1 MTTLLQAPREL
12 APRSAPRLA
21 ETPAPRAQ
29 VEGRVVLE
37 GIRWQTYQALLEDLG
52 DRPIHLTF
60 DRGRLEIMTLSVSH
74 ESYKSLLGRILE
86 TVTLELN
93 IPIRSVGSH
102 TLARE
107 DLQRGIEPDESY
119 YILNESKVRGKV
131 LINLDLDPPP
141 DLGMEIDISRSS
153 VSRQQVYAALRI
165 PELWRFD
172 GETLFVY
179 LLNPQGE
186 YVLSDKSLN
195 LPFLPMKEIGQFL
208 QLSTQIDET
217 SLMRSLLAWVREHL
231 GAYRRET
238 SSEPN

>member
-12 APRSAPRLA
+12 ATPAAPRLA
-21 ETPAPRAQ
+21 KAPAPRPHD
-29 VEGRVVLE
+29 EERVVLE
-37 GIRWQTYQALLEDLG
+37 GIRWQTYQAILEDIG
-52 DRPIHLTF
+52 DRPIHHTF
-60 DRGRLEIMTLSVSH
+60 DRGRLEIMTLSAAH
-74 ESYKSLLGRILE
+74 EGYKRLLGRFLE

-93 IPIRSVGSH
+93 IPIRSLGSH

-107 DLQRGIEPDESY
+107 DLQRGIEPDECY

-131 LINLDLDPPP
+131 PIYVAVDPPP
-141 DLGMEIDISRSS
+141 DLVMEIDISRSS
-153 VSRQQVYAALRI
+153 VSRQHVYAALRI

-195 LPFLPMKEIGQFL
+195 LPFLPLKEIGRFL
-208 QLSTQIDET
+208 QLSMQVDET
-217 SLMRSLLAWVREHL
+217 SLMRSVIAWVREHL
-231 GAYRRET
+231 SAYRRET
-238 SSEPN
+238 